1 MEILR
6 KNVRHLRKKSNYT
19 IAQFAAIL
27 GLSKNTISA
36 FESGYNTISLSVLI
50 KIRNLFRVT
59 IDDLIFKDITK

>member
-6 KNVRHLRKKSNYT
+6 KNVRYLRKKANYT

-50 KIRNLFRVT
+50 KIRNLFKVT
-59 IDDLIFKDITK
+59 IDDLIFKDLTK

>member
-6 KNVRHLRKKSNYT
+6 KNVRYLRKKANYT

-50 KIRNLFRVT
+50 KIRNL
-59 IDDLIFKDITK
+59 K